1 MLHAELLYIYTD
13 SDLFYNIKETLI
25 FIVSLQVHQIV
36 HFENNTIKYYYLGLG
51 LILSLLEKL

>member
-13 SDLFYNIKETLI
+13 SDLFYNIKETLL

-36 HFENNTIKYYYLGLG
+36 HVENNAIKYYYLGLA
-51 LILSLLEKL
+51 LSLLEK